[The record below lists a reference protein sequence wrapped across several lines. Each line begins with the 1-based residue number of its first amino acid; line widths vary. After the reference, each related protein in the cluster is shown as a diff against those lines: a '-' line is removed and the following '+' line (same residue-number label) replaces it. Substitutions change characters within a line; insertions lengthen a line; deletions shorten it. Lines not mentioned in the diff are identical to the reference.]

1 MILAD
6 FCKNNYK
13 KHADELVIELERK
26 CDLMMQCLDM
36 EFGSIAEF
44 TKPKG
49 GIFIW
54 ITFPANIN
62 TNRLFKV
69 ASEKGVALNP
79 GSEWVSKSEEG
90 INKIRLCFANPKD
103 EIIKDGISH
112 LAQICYD
119 EFGIPSTGANVKR

>member
-1 MILAD
+1 
-6 FCKNNYK
+6 
-13 KHADELVIELERK
+13 
-26 CDLMMQCLDM
+26 MMQCLDM

-54 ITFPANIN
+54 ITFPDAID
-62 TNRLFKV
+62 TDKLFKA

-79 GSEWVSKSEEG
+79 GSEWVSKPEEG

-103 EIIKDGISH
+103 RAIKDGISY

-119 EFGIPSTGANVKR
+119 EFGIPSTRANVKR

>member
-1 MILAD
+1 
-6 FCKNNYK
+6 
-13 KHADELVIELERK
+13 
-26 CDLMMQCLDM
+26 MMQCLDM

-90 INKIRLCFANPKD
+90 MNKIRLCFANLLF
-103 EIIKDGISH
+103 I
-112 LAQICYD
+112 A
-119 EFGIPSTGANVKR
+119 FR

>member
-54 ITFPANIN
+54 ITF
-62 TNRLFKV
+62 FY
-69 ASEKGVALNP
+69 
-79 GSEWVSKSEEG
+79 
-90 INKIRLCFANPKD
+90 
-103 EIIKDGISH
+103 IKRTYIFLYKKPFS
-112 LAQICYD
+112 Y
-119 EFGIPSTGANVKR
+119 